1 MKYITEE
8 EFMQIMDYLK
18 IEFDAI
24 TVRFDKID
32 ERLDRMDE
40 RFERIDEKFAA
51 IDQQFV
57 VVEKNF
63 NRVFQELNYH
73 SNRFKYIETNMVHQS
88 QFKSLVGIL
97 ERKEVISNFDAS
109 HVLYRPGE

>member
-8 EFMQIMDYLK
+8 EYMQNMDILRETFSRLEQK
-18 IEFDAI
+18 IDD
-24 TVRFDKID
+24 RFDKID

-40 RFERIDEKFAA
+40 RFDAM
-51 IDQQFV
+51 DQKFV

-73 SNRFKYIETNMVHQS
+73 SSRLKYIEENMVHKS
-88 QFKSLVGIL
+88 QIKSLVRIL
-97 ERKEVISNFDAS
+97 ERKEVITNFDAS
-109 HVLYRPGE
+109 HVLYKPSE